1 MSRLRIGA
9 VLALVVAAAL
19 GAWLMLSPSCP
30 DCREVSEGQS
40 PDPALAL
47 IDPSQIAWSSS
58 LTVSATR
65 EADGAIVF
73 SGTGIG
79 AAGIVTL
86 WQNAKPVSAM
96 AADTNGTFDLRAPQG
111 GDGAGAEFFITAI
124 AADGRLV
131 RSSDAVFLL
140 PGGDLVAAGPA
151 RLERLTGAIADPVII
166 EAADWD
172 ETPALRI
179 AGRAPPA
186 SRVRLY
192 LGNRMVG
199 EVLSRASGTFH
210 LRLIDM
216 SPFGRYALR
225 ADVLGSRGEVTA
237 RAEVSF
243 ERLTPRRMGSGT
255 RLMAEEAGGT
265 IRLLRHE
272 PGMGLR
278 ESLFFSREGQTR
290 DPAEMRPGQVGIAPG
305 ADPVL

>member
-1 MSRLRIGA
+1 MNRTRLFGM
-9 VLALVVAAAL
+9 LALVAAVAI
-19 GAWLMLSPSCP
+19 GAWLTLSPSCP
-30 DCREVSEGQS
+30 DCRVVTEGEA

-47 IDPSQIAWSSS
+47 IDPSQIAWTQALA
-58 LTVSATR
+58 LTAVHD
-65 EADGAIVF
+65 ADGKIIL
-73 SGTGIG
+73 SGSG
-79 AAGIVTL
+79 ASGMVTL
-86 WQNAKPVSAM
+86 WQNAKPVSAISVDEGG
-96 AADTNGTFDLRAPQG
+96 AFALRAPVSPEG
-111 GDGAGAEFFITAI
+111 EGAEYFVTAM

-140 PGGDLVAAGPA
+140 PGGELLAAGPG
-151 RLERLTGAIADPVII
+151 RLQRLTGQAADSVTI

-186 SRVRLY
+186 ARVRLY

-199 EVLSRASGTFH
+199 EALARADGTFH

-225 ADVLGSRGEVTA
+225 ADVVGDKGEVTA

-243 ERLTPRRMGSGT
+243 ERSTPRRMGSGT
-255 RLMAEEAGGT
+255 RLMAEETGGT

-278 ESLFFSREGQTR
+278 ESTFFAREGQTR
-290 DPAEMRPGQVGIAPG
+290 DPAEIRPGQVGTAPG

>member
-1 MSRLRIGA
+1 MNRMRLLGM
-9 VLALVVAAAL
+9 LALVAAVAI
-19 GAWLMLSPSCP
+19 GAWLTLVPSCP
-30 DCREVSEGQS
+30 DCRVVAEPDM

-47 IDPSQIAWSSS
+47 IDPSQIAWTQALS
-58 LTVSATR
+58 LDAER
-65 EADGAIVF
+65 EADGNIILTG
-73 SGTGIG
+73 SGATGM
-79 AAGIVTL
+79 VTL
-86 WQNAKPVSAM
+86 WQNAKPVSAV
-96 AADTNGTFDLRAPQG
+96 AADQNGAFALRAPGSPQG
-111 GDGAGAEFFITAI
+111 EGAEFFITAM
-124 AADGRLV
+124 AEDGRLV
-131 RSSDAVFLL
+131 RSSDALFLL
-140 PGGDLVAAGPA
+140 PDGELVAAGPG
-151 RLERLTGAIADPVII
+151 RLERLTGNGADAVSI

-172 ETPALRI
+172 DTPALRI

-199 EVLSRASGTFH
+199 EVLARADGAYH

-225 ADVLGSRGEVTA
+225 ADVVGSNGEVTA

-243 ERLTPRRMGSGT
+243 ERTTPRRMGSGT
-255 RLMAEEAGGT
+255 RLLVAAEGGA

-278 ESLFFSREGQTR
+278 ESLFFARDGQSR
-290 DPAEMRPGQVGIAPG
+290 DPAEIRPGQVGTAPG